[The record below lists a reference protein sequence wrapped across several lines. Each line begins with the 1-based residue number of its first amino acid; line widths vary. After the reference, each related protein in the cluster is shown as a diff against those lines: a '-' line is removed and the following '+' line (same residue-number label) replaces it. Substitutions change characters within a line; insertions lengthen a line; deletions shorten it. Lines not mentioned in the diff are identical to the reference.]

1 MLIAFDI
8 DTYVCFRVEL
18 NRLIVLNTWTCNRCL
33 CSFRLQCCWCPLG
46 LLIVNYWYPQS
57 LIATYDSHSKQGCDF
72 CCWSDAPAAIVHMT
86 DVDLTRAL
94 ITIAKHFRADSGFA
108 PSQWETLLQSKT
120 VSHCLGANLE
130 SVLHLMKP
138 HKLHVARWVES
149 MAEGLCGGRG
159 HVICARNK
167 CIHTTVIIC
176 INILCVS
183 LTKFSTIRDE

>member
-18 NRLIVLNTWTCNRCL
+18 NGLIVLNTWTCNRCL

-108 PSQWETLLQSKT
+108 PSQWETSLQSNT

-138 HKLHVARWVES
+138 HKLHVTRWV
-149 MAEGLCGGRG
+149 GGKHGRRVVWG
-159 HVICARNK
+159 QGACDMCKEQV
-167 CIHTTVIIC
+167 HTYH
-176 INILCVS
+176 
-183 LTKFSTIRDE
+183 RDYMYKYIMCFLN